1 VPALRIKDWLILAAS
16 RGADFLSEKRVSGI
30 CKTEKPL
37 MQLLVSV
44 RDAREATDALDGG
57 AAIIDVKEPAR
68 GSLGAADPECWR
80 QVAQVVG
87 GRVPLS
93 IALGE
98 LRDIQPDIGDRVVS
112 EVDYAK
118 VGLAGCCGLADW
130 FIRWREVA
138 RRLRETA
145 PVAVVYADWKTCGS
159 PPPEQILAAA
169 RKLGCPALLCDTHDK
184 QSGGLFDHLDRDTIL
199 SLSEAVRCAGMMFAL
214 AGSLELRHLDLLM
227 QCRPDYVA
235 VRGAACAGNR
245 LGTIQ
250 RDKVRALVDQL
261 SATSCP

>member
-1 VPALRIKDWLILAAS
+1 
-16 RGADFLSEKRVSGI
+16 
-30 CKTEKPL
+30 
-37 MQLLVSV
+37 M
-44 RDAREATDALDGG
+44 
-57 AAIIDVKEPAR
+57 
-68 GSLGAADPECWR
+68 
-80 QVAQVVG
+80 
-87 GRVPLS
+87 
-93 IALGE
+93 
-98 LRDIQPDIGDRVVS
+98 
-112 EVDYAK
+112 
-118 VGLAGCCGLADW
+118 GLAGCCGLADW

-138 RRLRETA
+138 RRLRGTA

-250 RDKVRALVDQL
+250 RDKVRATCGSVVGDVLPVAPDCGWDLAVASVRTTRDALRTLLDAGCDARNRKVEMRAPPDMSLPRTTQYQSHQL
-261 SATSCP
+261 GFVKAKSFDVPSWICDSITSRVLARKRVAWRALKTT